1 MTPETNRLSLVETAA
16 SESRGLEEG
25 RIPRWHPQGFCKEL
39 RDLGNPGGWGGRRR
53 RRARPPLVA
62 SPDPRGHVS
71 RRCTRKRLR
80 PAPRAG
86 RTAAA
91 RSGLPPAPRSPP
103 ARRSRADARCVRT
116 VTWRRRAGLNTR
128 RRPFCARSRSAASL
142 LAPHRRL
149 RVFLR
154 PGLPPLH

>member
-16 SESRGLEEG
+16 PESRGLEDSQVAPT
-25 RIPRWHPQGFCKEL
+25 RVLQGKL
-39 RDLGNPGGWGGRRR
+39 RGLGNPGGWGGRRR
-53 RRARPPLVA
+53 RRARPPPVA
-62 SPDPRGHVS
+62 SPGPGGAFLAVAPGSASARCLGRDGPRP
-71 RRCTRKRLR
+71 
-80 PAPRAG
+80 PAV
-86 RTAAA
+86 
-91 RSGLPPAPRSPP
+91 GLPPAPRSPP
-103 ARRSRADARCVRT
+103 ARRSGEDARCVRA

-128 RRPFCARSRSAASL
+128 RRPFCARSRSAASP